1 MPVPFP
7 SRALALAGLL
17 TAAAAAHGTD
27 FNVSGEVM
35 IGTCDW
41 SMGDADRQ
49 VVLDPI
55 EASMLP
61 VARGSGY
68 VSFELNLQ
76 DCTDAVRKAV
86 FGFSGSPAPG
96 APPLLR
102 NVGDAT
108 GVAVV
113 LESEGGRI
121 IAADGSDSERVVTV
135 VGQRARLRLRAGYWR
150 LGAPAAGVGSVAAT
164 AVVTL
169 RYE

>member
-1 MPVPFP
+1 MQVPFP

-17 TAAAAAHGTD
+17 TAAAAAHGND

-49 VVLDPI
+49 VVLEPVGS
-55 EASMLP
+55 SMLP

-68 VSFELNLQ
+68 VGFELNLK

-86 FGFSGSPAPG
+86 FRFSGSPAPG
-96 APPLLR
+96 APTLLR

-113 LESEGGRI
+113 LESDDGQI
-121 IAADGSDSERVVTV
+121 IAADGSDSERVAAVS
-135 VGQRARLRLRAGYWR
+135 GLRARLRLRAGYWR

-169 RYE
+169 HYE